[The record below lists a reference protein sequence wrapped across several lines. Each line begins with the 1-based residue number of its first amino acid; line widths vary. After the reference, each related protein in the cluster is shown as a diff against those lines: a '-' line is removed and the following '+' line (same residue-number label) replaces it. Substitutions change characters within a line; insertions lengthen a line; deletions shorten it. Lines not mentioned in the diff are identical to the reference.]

1 MPVNISFTI
10 RDEDLNRFRTMVAR
24 VKESLDKEE
33 NVKRIEDA
41 ASDLMEKAREKNLPQ
56 FIEERLLKLETLLNM
71 VKDEDWQLDE
81 DERKAILGALAYF
94 SEGDDLIADQVPGLG
109 FLDDALY
116 TELILEELEG
126 EMRSYNEFCH
136 FRIAEE
142 NRRRNRGLDP
152 KVDSEDW
159 LADKRAALHSRM
171 RDRREGKQATPRGWR
186 LGLFS

>member
-1 MPVNISFTI
+1 MPINISFTI
-10 RDEDLNRFRTMVAR
+10 CDEDLNRFRTLVAR

-41 ASDLMEKAREKNLPQ
+41 AAELMEKAREKDLPQ
-56 FIEERLLKLETLLNM
+56 FVEERLLKLEILLNM

-81 DERKAILGALAYF
+81 NERKAILGALAYF
-94 SEGDDLIADQVPGLG
+94 SEGDDLISDQIPALG

-116 TELILEELEG
+116 TELILDELED
-126 EMRSYNEFCH
+126 EMRTYNEFCH

-152 KVDSEDW
+152 KVGREDW

-171 RDRREGKQATPRGWR
+171 RDRRVGREATPQRWCV
-186 LGLFS
+186 GLFS